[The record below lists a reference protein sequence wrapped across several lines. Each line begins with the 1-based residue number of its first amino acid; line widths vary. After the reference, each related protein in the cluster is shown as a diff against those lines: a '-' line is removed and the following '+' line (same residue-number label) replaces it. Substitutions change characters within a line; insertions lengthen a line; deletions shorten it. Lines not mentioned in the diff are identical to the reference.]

1 MTQPRLKPGISGQK
15 ATALALLQPTW
26 N

>member
-1 MTQPRLKPGISGQK
+1 MTQPRLKPGISGHK